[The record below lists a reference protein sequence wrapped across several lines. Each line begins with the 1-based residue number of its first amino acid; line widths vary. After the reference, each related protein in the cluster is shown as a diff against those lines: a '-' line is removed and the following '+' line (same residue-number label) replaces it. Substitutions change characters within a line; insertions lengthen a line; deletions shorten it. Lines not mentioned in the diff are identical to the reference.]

1 MQRISN
7 IMGFFF
13 NWLIRTEDQGGLELK
28 TSVHGTKHVVSS
40 WYGSCYFIHKGSID
54 NYYWTTKAS
63 VSFSC
68 LANKLLKLKDIVFP
82 LIKQRLENGLS
93 ARFWFNNWTSFGTL
107 ASYLDSS
114 TTRLGILL
122 IELLLFVGMELG

>member
-1 MQRISN
+1 MPEQSAICRRRGIPTSSHPMQWCDR
-7 IMGFFF
+7 
-13 NWLIRTEDQGGLELK
+13 R
-28 TSVHGTKHVVSS
+28 VSS
-40 WYGSCYFIHKGSID
+40 PEASLFMHSRMR
-54 NYYWTTKAS
+54 TPS